1 MKRPSF
7 QFYPSDWL
15 RDTALRT
22 CSVAAR
28 GLWIDMICY
37 MHEGSP
43 YGYLKVNNKVIL
55 PQNLARMVGLTLDE
69 VQGYLHELNDAGVYE
84 IDSGGSIY
92 SKRMIRDEVLRNKRA
107 EGGKLGGNPNLKV
120 KHKVNL
126 KVKQIITPSS
136 SSSSSSS
143 NIKPMPVGFDLFWDA
158 YDKKVG
164 KPNSLKA
171 WLKITFKDDL
181 LQKIVEKAKADKKA
195 KPDNKFRKDPERWL
209 KGQHWLDEV
218 VIEQASEEKLLP
230 LGTDAQIEQAYRIEC
245 GGDPSRAR
253 FNSYQEMRKFVQEF
267 RDKRIRNG
275 H

>member
-126 KVKQIITPSS
+126 EVKQIITPSS

-171 WLKITFKDDL
+171 WSKIAFKDDL
-181 LQKIVEKAKADKKA
+181 LQKIVEKAKADKKG

-209 KGQHWLDEV
+209 KGQHWMDEV
-218 VIEQASEEKLLP
+218 VIEQASEEKLMP
-230 LGTDAQIEQAYRIEC
+230 LGTDAQIEAAYRIEC

>member
-84 IDSGGSIY
+84 TVSY
-92 SKRMIRDEVLRNKRA
+92 THLTLPTNREV
-107 EGGKLGGNPNLKV
+107 
-120 KHKVNL
+120 
-126 KVKQIITPSS
+126 
-136 SSSSSSS
+136 
-143 NIKPMPVGFDLFWDA
+143 
-158 YDKKVG
+158 
-164 KPNSLKA
+164 
-171 WLKITFKDDL
+171 
-181 LQKIVEKAKADKKA
+181 
-195 KPDNKFRKDPERWL
+195 
-209 KGQHWLDEV
+209 
-218 VIEQASEEKLLP
+218 
-230 LGTDAQIEQAYRIEC
+230 
-245 GGDPSRAR
+245 
-253 FNSYQEMRKFVQEF
+253 
-267 RDKRIRNG
+267 
-275 H
+275 

>member
-181 LQKIVEKAKADKKA
+181 LQKIVEKASLDKKA

-209 KGQHWLDEV
+209 KGQHWLDEI
-218 VIEQASEEKLLP
+218 VIEQDPEEKLMP
-230 LGTDAQIEQAYRIEC
+230 LGTDAQIEAAYRIEC

-267 RDKRIRNG
+267 RDKRKVV
-275 H
+275 